1 MYSIETQATGT
12 PLIATRVG
20 GIPEYIGNEDCG
32 ILVEQDEHL
41 VENLR
46 NKIDYLLENEE
57 VCENMKVQERKH
69 AQNYTTS
76 LYYENF
82 TKIINRIAREQ
93 DGR

>member
-1 MYSIETQATGT
+1 M
-12 PLIATRVG
+12 
-20 GIPEYIGNEDCG
+20 
-32 ILVEQDEHL
+32 
-41 VENLR
+41 ENLR